1 VRRLE
6 LKEEAK
12 MAAETAKSTS
22 TSTPKKNIG
31 PLLRAA
37 AIIVLSSCTLAAAY
51 FGLERV
57 EQFLIRDPRF
67 ALPAPPDYGE
77 ASPNLIIEGT
87 RFASLAQIRNV
98 FSADYG
104 RSIYLLP
111 LAGRR
116 NALLRLSWVREAT
129 VQRVWPDRVVVH
141 IVERRPAAFV
151 EIPAGPLSRF
161 ALIDADGVILDT
173 PPKARFD
180 LPVLRGLNPAESQ
193 AMRGTRVRRM
203 IHLLRDLGSLG
214 NGISEV
220 DVSDLD
226 NLKVRM
232 KVRDQTFL
240 LILGDADFA
249 ARVRNFLDH
258 YAEIRA
264 RIPWATTL
272 DLRLEDRITAVGDA
286 PDGR

>member
-1 VRRLE
+1 
-6 LKEEAK
+6 
-12 MAAETAKSTS
+12 M
-22 TSTPKKNIG
+22 
-31 PLLRAA
+31 
-37 AIIVLSSCTLAAAY
+37 LSSFTLAAAY
-51 FGLERV
+51 FGLERT

-67 ALPAPPDYGE
+67 ALPGPPDYGE
-77 ASPNLIIEGT
+77 ASPSLIIEGT

-98 FSADYG
+98 FAPDYG

-111 LAGRR
+111 LTARR
-116 NALLRLSWVREAT
+116 NALLRLSWVRDAT

-141 IVERRPAAFV
+141 IVERQPAAFV
-151 EIPAGPLSRF
+151 EIPAGLLSRF

-180 LPVLRGLNPAESQ
+180 LPVLRGVNPVEGQ

-203 IHLLRDLGSLG
+203 VHLLRDLGSLG

-226 NLKVRM
+226 NLKIRM
-232 KVRDQTFL
+232 KVRYQTFL
-240 LILGDADFA
+240 LILGDGDFA

-258 YAEIRA
+258 YAEIRG

-286 PDGR
+286 PDGK

>member
-1 VRRLE
+1 
-6 LKEEAK
+6 
-12 MAAETAKSTS
+12 MAAETAKSPAKS
-22 TSTPKKNIG
+22 APKRNAG
-31 PLLRAA
+31 PTLRAA
-37 AIIVLSSCTLAAAY
+37 VIIVLSSFTLAAAY
-51 FGLERV
+51 FGLERT

-67 ALPAPPDYGE
+67 ALPGPPDYGE
-77 ASPNLIIEGT
+77 DSPDLVVEGT
-87 RFASLAQIRNV
+87 RFASPAQIRNV
-98 FSADYG
+98 FALDYG

-111 LAGRR
+111 LGDRR
-116 NALLRLSWVREAT
+116 NALLRLSWVRDAT

-141 IVERRPAAFV
+141 IVERQPAAFV
-151 EIPAGPLSRF
+151 EIPAGLLSRF

-173 PPKARFD
+173 PPKVRFN
-180 LPVLRGLNPAESQ
+180 LPVLRGVNPAESQ

-203 IHLLRDLGSLG
+203 VHLLHDLGSLG
-214 NGISEV
+214 NGVSEV

-226 NLKVRM
+226 NLKIRM

-240 LILGDADFA
+240 LILGDGDFA

-258 YAEIRA
+258 YAEIRG

-286 PDGR
+286 PDGK

>member
-1 VRRLE
+1 
-6 LKEEAK
+6 
-12 MAAETAKSTS
+12 MAAETAKSPAKS
-22 TSTPKKNIG
+22 ASKKNIG

-37 AIIVLSSCTLAAAY
+37 AIIVLSSFTLAAAY
-51 FGLERV
+51 FGLERT

-67 ALPAPPDYGE
+67 ALPGPPDYGE
-77 ASPNLIIEGT
+77 ASPSLIIEGT

-98 FSADYG
+98 FAPDYG

-111 LAGRR
+111 LTARR
-116 NALLRLSWVREAT
+116 NALLRLSWVRDAT

-141 IVERRPAAFV
+141 IVERQPAAFV
-151 EIPAGPLSRF
+151 EIPAGLLSRF

-180 LPVLRGLNPAESQ
+180 LPVLRGVNPVEGQ

-203 IHLLRDLGSLG
+203 VHLLRDLGSLG

-226 NLKVRM
+226 NLKIRM
-232 KVRDQTFL
+232 KVRYQTFL
-240 LILGDADFA
+240 LILGDGDFA

-258 YAEIRA
+258 YAEIRG

-286 PDGR
+286 PDGK

>member
-1 VRRLE
+1 
-6 LKEEAK
+6 
-12 MAAETAKSTS
+12 MAAETAKSPAKS
-22 TSTPKKNIG
+22 ASKKNIG

-37 AIIVLSSCTLAAAY
+37 AIIVLSSFTLAAAY
-51 FGLERV
+51 FGLERA

-67 ALPAPPDYGE
+67 ALPGPPDYGE
-77 ASPNLIIEGT
+77 ASPNLTIEGT
-87 RFASLAQIRNV
+87 RFASPAQVRNV
-98 FSADYG
+98 FAPDYG

-111 LAGRR
+111 LTGRR
-116 NALLRLSWVREAT
+116 NALLCLSWVRDAT

-141 IVERRPAAFV
+141 IVERQPAAFV
-151 EIPAGPLSRF
+151 EIPAGLLSRF

-180 LPVLRGLNPAESQ
+180 LPVLRGVNPAESQ
-193 AMRGTRVRRM
+193 TMRGTRVRRM
-203 IHLLRDLGSLG
+203 VRLLRDLGSVG

-226 NLKVRM
+226 NLKIRM

-240 LILGDADFA
+240 LILGDGDFA

-258 YAEIRA
+258 YAEIRG
-264 RIPWATTL
+264 RTPWATTL

-286 PDGR
+286 PDGK

>member
-1 VRRLE
+1 
-6 LKEEAK
+6 

-22 TSTPKKNIG
+22 KSTPKKNIG

-249 ARVRNFLDH
+249 VRVRNFLDH

>member
-1 VRRLE
+1 
-6 LKEEAK
+6 
-12 MAAETAKSTS
+12 MAAETAKSPS
-22 TSTPKKNIG
+22 KSASKKNIG

-37 AIIVLSSCTLAAAY
+37 AIIVLSSFTLAASY
-51 FGLERV
+51 FGLERA

-67 ALPAPPDYGE
+67 ALPGPPDYGE
-77 ASPNLIIEGT
+77 ASPNLTIEGT

-98 FSADYG
+98 FAADYG

-111 LAGRR
+111 LTGRR
-116 NALLRLSWVREAT
+116 NALLRLSWIREAT

-141 IVERRPAAFV
+141 IVERQPAAFV
-151 EIPAGPLSRF
+151 EIPAGLLSRF

-180 LPVLRGLNPAESQ
+180 LPVLRGVNPVESQ

-203 IHLLRDLGSLG
+203 VHLLRDLGSLG

-226 NLKVRM
+226 NLKIRM

-240 LILGDADFA
+240 LILGDGDFA

-258 YAEIRA
+258 YAEIRG

-286 PDGR
+286 PDGK

>member
-1 VRRLE
+1 
-6 LKEEAK
+6 

-22 TSTPKKNIG
+22 KSTPKKNIG

>member
-1 VRRLE
+1 
-6 LKEEAK
+6 

-22 TSTPKKNIG
+22 KSTPKKNIG

-87 RFASLAQIRNV
+87 RFASLAQIRKV

>member
-1 VRRLE
+1 
-6 LKEEAK
+6 
-12 MAAETAKSTS
+12 MAAETAKSPAKS
-22 TSTPKKNIG
+22 ASKKNIG

-37 AIIVLSSCTLAAAY
+37 AIIVLSSFTLAAAY
-51 FGLERV
+51 FGLERA

-67 ALPAPPDYGE
+67 ALPGPPDYGE
-77 ASPNLIIEGT
+77 ASPNLTIEGT
-87 RFASLAQIRNV
+87 RFASPAQVRNV
-98 FSADYG
+98 FAPDYG

-111 LAGRR
+111 LTDRR
-116 NALLRLSWVREAT
+116 NALLCLSWVRDAT

-141 IVERRPAAFV
+141 IVERQPAAFV
-151 EIPAGPLSRF
+151 EIPAGLLSRF

-180 LPVLRGLNPAESQ
+180 LPVLRGVNPAESQ
-193 AMRGTRVRRM
+193 TMRGTRVRRM
-203 IHLLRDLGSLG
+203 VRLLRDLGSVG

-226 NLKVRM
+226 NLKIRM

-240 LILGDADFA
+240 LILGDGDFA

-258 YAEIRA
+258 YAEIRG
-264 RIPWATTL
+264 RTPWATTL

-286 PDGR
+286 PDGK

>member
-1 VRRLE
+1 
-6 LKEEAK
+6 
-12 MAAETAKSTS
+12 MAAETAKSTAKS
-22 TSTPKKNIG
+22 APKKNIG

-37 AIIVLSSCTLAAAY
+37 AIIVLSSFTLAAAY
-51 FGLERV
+51 FGLERA

-67 ALPAPPDYGE
+67 ALPGPPDYGE

-98 FSADYG
+98 FALDYA

-111 LAGRR
+111 LTDRR

-129 VQRVWPDRVVVH
+129 VQRVWPDRVLVH
-141 IVERRPAAFV
+141 IVERQPAAFV
-151 EIPAGPLSRF
+151 EIPAGLLSRF
-161 ALIDADGVILDT
+161 ALIDGDGVILDT

-180 LPVLRGLNPAESQ
+180 LPVLRGVNPAESQ

-203 IHLLRDLGSLG
+203 VHLLRDLGSLG

-226 NLKVRM
+226 NLKIRM

-240 LILGDADFA
+240 LILGDGDFA

-258 YAEIRA
+258 YAEIRG

-286 PDGR
+286 PDGK